1 MDLVVEQVEAEVR
14 LRLRL
19 EIKLPLKAPDRL
31 GCCQAHRQS
40 PILVFVESTPE
51 ARVLPSAGIT
61 RPQRYH
67 NPVRP
72 PPEPPPEATLR
83 PRPSSQAGLP
93 RYPDFPFRHA
103 VPRIPTA
110 QDGCARRLLPRLHG
124 LPRFPGGSASVSS
137 LSRPAQA
144 SLTLRPNCSIAQGD
158 LCHEASARSVAQP
171 SRSSAT
177 SATDNSL
184 GGTFLHW

>member
-1 MDLVVEQVEAEVR
+1 MSARWIRAMDLVVEQVEAEVR

-40 PILVFVESTPE
+40 PILVFVESLPE

-72 PPEPPPEATLR
+72 PPEATLR

-93 RYPDFPFRHA
+93 R
-103 VPRIPTA
+103 
-110 QDGCARRLLPRLHG
+110 
-124 LPRFPGGSASVSS
+124 
-137 LSRPAQA
+137 
-144 SLTLRPNCSIAQGD
+144 
-158 LCHEASARSVAQP
+158 
-171 SRSSAT
+171 
-177 SATDNSL
+177 
-184 GGTFLHW
+184 